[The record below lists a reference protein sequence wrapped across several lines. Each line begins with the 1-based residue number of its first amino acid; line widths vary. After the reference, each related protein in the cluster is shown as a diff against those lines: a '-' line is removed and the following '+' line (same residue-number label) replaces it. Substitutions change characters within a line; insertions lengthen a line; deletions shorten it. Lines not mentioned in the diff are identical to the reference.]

1 MVPSGNT
8 ASDCSQVNHPARTI
22 HHHLHQRNQ
31 NRNME
36 EKASKVEK
44 CEFEKIINS
53 KKKQYNMVGLPA
65 RKNIPKVHEKR
76 KIHMKVHNHKR

>member
-1 MVPSGNT
+1 
-8 ASDCSQVNHPARTI
+8 
-22 HHHLHQRNQ
+22 
-31 NRNME
+31 ME